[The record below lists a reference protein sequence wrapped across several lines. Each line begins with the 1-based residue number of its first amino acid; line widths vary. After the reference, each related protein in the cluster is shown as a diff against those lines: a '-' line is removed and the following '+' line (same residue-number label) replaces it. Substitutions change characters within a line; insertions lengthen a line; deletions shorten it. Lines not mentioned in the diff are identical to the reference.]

1 MQGRVKGITGKSI
14 LLELDQV
21 VEFDIDAEVDID
33 IKPHRAK
40 RSLNANAYF
49 HVLVDKLRTALR
61 IGFSECKNDL
71 ITSYGQVEYIG
82 DEQVIIK
89 TNVPPDKMRQSEILH
104 CLCVKTTQEAGKNV
118 FFYRVYRGSHT
129 YNSQEMAQL
138 IDGTIQ
144 EAKAQDI
151 ETLTPAELMR
161 LEGYAKY
168 VNE

>member
-61 IGFSECKNDL
+61 IGFSECKNDV

-89 TNVPPDKMRQSEILH
+89 TNIPPDKMRQSEILH
-104 CLCVKTTQEAGKNV
+104 CLCVKTGEEMGKNV
-118 FFYRVYRGSHT
+118 YFYRVYRGSHT
-129 YNSQEMAQL
+129 YDSREMAQL
-138 IDGTIQ
+138 IDGIC
-144 EAKAQDI
+144 EECKAQGI
-151 ETLTPAELMR
+151 ETLTPDELMR
-161 LEGYAKY
+161 LDGYAKH

>member
-49 HVLVDKLRTALR
+49 QVLVDKLRTALR

-82 DEQVIIK
+82 DEQVVIK

-104 CLCVKTTQEAGKNV
+104 CLCVKTSQEAGKNV

-161 LEGYAKY
+161 LEGYAKH
-168 VNE
+168 VNK

>member
-61 IGFSECKNDL
+61 IGFSECKNDV

-89 TNVPPDKMRQSEILH
+89 TNIPPDKMRQSEILH
-104 CLCVKTTQEAGKNV
+104 CLCVKTSEEMGKNV
-118 FFYRVYRGSHT
+118 YFYRVYRGSHT
-129 YNSQEMAQL
+129 YDSREMAQL
-138 IDGTIQ
+138 IDGIC
-144 EAKAQDI
+144 EECKAQGI
-151 ETLTPAELMR
+151 EVLTPNELAR
-161 LEGYAKY
+161 LEGYEKY
-168 VNE
+168 ANK

>member
-1 MQGRVKGITGKSI
+1 MRGTIKGITGRSVLI
-14 LLELDQV
+14 ELESPVQYEINADV
-21 VEFDIDAEVDID
+21 NVE
-33 IKPHRAK
+33 IKPYHAK
-40 RSLNANAYF
+40 RSLSANAYF

-104 CLCVKTTQEAGKNV
+104 CLCVKTSQEAGKNV
-118 FFYRVYRGSHT
+118 YFYRVYRGSHT
-129 YNSQEMAQL
+129 YDTGEMAQL

-144 EAKAQDI
+144 EARAQGI
-151 ETLTPAELMR
+151 EVLSPDELMR